1 MKKKYLILL
10 AIPLVLLSC
19 GNIFNNEA
27 SVSFS
32 GILHSN
38 DGDSRAT
45 TTASVKSMTLWISDE
60 SVAFELNAESA
71 SNFYALYKGE
81 YLTDKNIIVST
92 EQTVEEYFVENGSKI
107 RKITTESNSMEVDVF
122 VNVPRVFLL
131 KVELDDHR
139 VYYGINKKTIT
150 LEDSVVEIH
159 LYETPASKANQVFES

>member
-81 YLTDKNIIVST
+81 YLTDKNITS
-92 EQTVEEYFVENGSKI
+92 
-107 RKITTESNSMEVDVF
+107 
-122 VNVPRVFLL
+122 L
-131 KVELDDHR
+131 
-139 VYYGINKKTIT
+139 
-150 LEDSVVEIH
+150 
-159 LYETPASKANQVFES
+159 

>member
-38 DGDSRAT
+38 DGDSRAI

-60 SVAFELNAESA
+60 NTSFELNTKSA
-71 SNFYALYKGE
+71 TDFYELYKGE

-92 EQTVEEYFVENGSKI
+92 EQTVEEYFVENGSKV
-107 RKITTESNSMEVDVF
+107 RRITTASDSMEVEVF
-122 VNVPRVFLL
+122 VNIPRVFLL
-131 KVELDDHR
+131 RVEFDDDR
-139 VYYGINKKTIT
+139 VYYGIVKKTIT
-150 LEDSVVEIH
+150 QGDTQVIID
-159 LYETPASKANQVFES
+159 LYETPVSKANQVFES